1 MKKRIFDFCATL
13 ARRSARCVGLIPCL
27 IRRRRRARRL
37 VGESPS
43 ILSNDCVGG
52 VMTHELRRPFCSPTV
67 NLYFESHDGFL
78 SYVEDIAYYTAS
90 ELKAC
95 GSGLGAASG
104 REYPIGVL
112 CGDERHSDVRIH
124 FLHYH
129 TFEEAYKKWE
139 TRTRRI
145 CPERIAVVLH
155 ADVIDE
161 RIMERFAALPYAK
174 KVVIAYE
181 PSISPF
187 VYTLRFLTD
196 FNAGRL
202 LRFKGC
208 TGRRY
213 LDEFDY
219 AAFLNEGVIRPY
231 GQK

>member
-1 MKKRIFDFCATL
+1 MA
-13 ARRSARCVGLIPCL
+13 
-27 IRRRRRARRL
+27 
-37 VGESPS
+37 
-43 ILSNDCVGG
+43 
-52 VMTHELRRPFCSPTV
+52 HELRRPFCSPTV

-78 SYVEDIAYYTAS
+78 SYVEDLAYYTVT
-90 ELKAC
+90 ELRAC
-95 GSGLGAASG
+95 GSGLCAG
-104 REYPIGVL
+104 REYPIGML
-112 CGDERHSDVRIH
+112 QGDDRHHDVRIH
-124 FLHYH
+124 FLHYR
-129 TFEEAYKKWE
+129 TFEEACNKWE

-155 ADVIDE
+155 VDGIDE
-161 RIMERFAALPYAK
+161 RIMERFAALPYTK

-181 PSISPF
+181 PSIRPF

-196 FNAGRL
+196 FTAGRL

-219 AAFLNEGVIRPY
+219 AAFLNAGVIRPY